1 MANVTDVVEKIIA
14 EKPFIQEGLSRGIIN
29 HAALAEELTPM
40 IEKELKHKVKFSA
53 VNMAIRRLSE
63 KMHKTVMADIS
74 FDEFTD
80 ISLRTDLAE
89 ITLFHHIDSNKIIQQ
104 LYALVDLKSGDFLS
118 ITQGMHELMIITND
132 RYFEKIKKLLPGN
145 IIKHSMKNLSSITV
159 NIPTQTTNTFGL
171 FYISTRA
178 LNWDNVNIIDII
190 STHTE
195 MTFIVR
201 EEDAPRALEALKRL
215 IKE

>member
-1 MANVTDVVEKIIA
+1 MVNVTDIVEKIIA

-29 HAALAEELTPM
+29 HAALAEELTPQ
-40 IEKELKHKVKFSA
+40 IEKELRHKVKFSA

-63 KMHKTVMADIS
+63 RMYKTVMADIS

-89 ITLFHHIDSNKIIQQ
+89 ITLFHHLDSNTIIQQ
-104 LYALVDLKSGDFLS
+104 LYALVDLKRGDFLS

-132 RYFEKIKKLLPGN
+132 RYFEKIKKMLPKD
-145 IIKHSMKNLSSITV
+145 IIKHSMKDLSSITV
-159 NIPTQTTNTFGL
+159 NIPTLTTNTFGL

-178 LNWDNVNIIDII
+178 LNWENVNIIDII

-201 EEDAPRALEALKRL
+201 EEDSARALEALKKL

>member
-1 MANVTDVVEKIIA
+1 MANITDIVEKLIS
-14 EKPFIQEGLSRGIIN
+14 EKPFVQEGLSRGIIN
-29 HAALAEELTPM
+29 HAALAEELIPL

-63 KMHKTVMADIS
+63 KMTKSVMAEVS

-132 RYFEKIKKLLPGN
+132 RYFEKIKKLLPKD
-145 IIKHSMKNLSSITV
+145 IIKHSMKDLCSITV

-178 LNWDNVNIIDII
+178 LNWENVNIIDII

-201 EEDAPRALEALKRL
+201 EEDSGRALEALKRL

>member
-1 MANVTDVVEKIIA
+1 MANVTDVVEKILSG
-14 EKPFIQEGLSRGIIN
+14 KPFIQEGLSRGIIN
-29 HAALAEELTPM
+29 HAALAEELIPQ
-40 IEKELKHKVKFSA
+40 IEKELRQKVKFSA

-63 KMHKTVMADIS
+63 KMEKSMMAEIT
-74 FDEFTD
+74 FDEFAD

-89 ITLFHHIDSNKIIQQ
+89 ITIFHHIDSNKIIQQ
-104 LYALVDLKSGDFLS
+104 MYGLVDLKRGDFLS
-118 ITQGMHELMIITND
+118 ITQGMYELMIITND
-132 RYFEKIKKLLPGN
+132 RYFEKIKAILPKG
-145 IIKHSMKNLSSITV
+145 IVKHSAKNLSSITI

-178 LNWDNVNIIDII
+178 LNWENVNIIDII

-201 EEDAPRALEALKRL
+201 EEDAAKALEALKKL